1 MYLLEHANDIVSGRL
16 TITTQRILED
26 DAAFPLCF
34 DMHLDFIN
42 TAKILCFDSDF
53 ASVLMRTRRT
63 RSKIRGHVVEAE
75 AIH

>member
-16 TITTQRILED
+16 TISTQRILED

-53 ASVLMRTRRT
+53 ASVLMRTR
-63 RSKIRGHVVEAE
+63 SKIRGHVVEAE

>member
-1 MYLLEHANDIVSGRL
+1 MDLLEHANDIVSGRL
-16 TITTQRILED
+16 TITTRATQRILED

-53 ASVLMRTRRT
+53 ASVLMRTR
-63 RSKIRGHVVEAE
+63 SKIRGHVVEAE